1 MKCSYTYFQ
10 ADANGTFCHSLVTFI
25 CRLLFSRLLPESSYW
40 ESFVYN
46 EPGKKTLPSPSPNR
60 SRLGTFFWPVSI
72 ARFLTQGSVPV
83 GGLFVT
89 IKGTVIVQ
97 PSHEGLRI
105 TFSLMYNFIFKGN
118 KSQNWES
125 KHQGYILAV
134 CLWATYQTF
143 LSHNFSICVME
154 AVTVACWTT
163 GQIDNKMK

>member
-1 MKCSYTYFQ
+1 MLLHIFPSRCKWNFLPFARYIHLQ
-10 ADANGTFCHSLVTFI
+10 AALLTFASRKQLLRVVCLQWAWEENSSLPLSQQKQARNFFLASLNSQI
-25 CRLLFSRLLPESSYW
+25 SDSRLCSCW
-40 ESFVYN
+40 RIVCHH
-46 EPGKKTLPSPSPNR
+46 
-60 SRLGTFFWPVSI
+60 
-72 ARFLTQGSVPV
+72 Q
-83 GGLFVT
+83 
-89 IKGTVIVQ
+89 GTVIVQ